1 MPMTPL
7 KRKFQIPSSKLQEKS
22 QISVTTTQ
30 RVQSFGL
37 GRSETWNLE
46 SIWDLVFGIFNV
58 APTAPRIITLNIG
71 SQTVGLAEFRVQA
84 HGGLVLLDYR
94 LREISAD
101 PAGDPAG
108 AGRRAQVAVVL
119 REMMDELQIKRGHV
133 NYAVSAQ
140 SVFARFVK
148 LPAVDEEKIE
158 KIISFEAQQN
168 VPFPIDQVTWDYQ
181 LVGGGI
187 EGQIQVVL
195 VAIKRDLLEEINSA
209 VEETG
214 VRTSIV
220 DVAPMAL
227 YNAFRYSYSDLDGC
241 SLLVDIGART
251 TNLLFIEAGKV
262 FSRSLPVGGS
272 SITAAIA
279 KEFGEPFAAAESRKK
294 RDGFVGLGG
303 VYAEPAAADVARVSK
318 IARSVMTR
326 LHAELMRSISHYRA
340 QQSGSLPVRVFL
352 CGGSAGMPYMRE
364 FFNEKLHLPIEFF
377 NPLRNVAATD
387 PAPAAELANSAHRL
401 GEVVGLA
408 LRSVSGCPMELS
420 LLPASV
426 VQTQELEKR
435 RPFFIMAAACFILI
449 LLGWSAYYT
458 RAAQVAR
465 ETTEILKE
473 KNVTMRAVETRLDK
487 LKREAASLDSI
498 ATPLI
503 TAINDRNFWPEIL
516 EDLNARLSESDIWI
530 IELAATSSGKLL
542 GPTEKRA
549 GAIAS
554 APPAEAK
561 GKAVIASG
569 PVIDGIMVRGLYLY
583 NPKQQEIVLDYFRNL
598 ASSPFFIVDQK
609 APERVITSN
618 SVPNDKDWAFPY
630 ELQLKLR
637 TPVKL
642 P

>member
-1 MPMTPL
+1 
-7 KRKFQIPSSKLQEKS
+7 
-22 QISVTTTQ
+22 
-30 RVQSFGL
+30 
-37 GRSETWNLE
+37 LE
-46 SIWDLVFGIFNV
+46 SILDLVFGIFNV

-168 VPFPIDQVTWDYQ
+168 VPFPIDEVTWDYQ

-187 EGQIQVVL
+187 DGQIQVVL

-303 VYAEPAAADVARVSK
+303 VYAEPADADVARVSK
-318 IARSVMTR
+318 IARSVVTR

-340 QQSGSLPVRVFL
+340 QQNGSPPARVFL
-352 CGGSAGMPYMRE
+352 CGGSAGMRYMRE
-364 FFNEKLHLPIEFF
+364 FFIEKLHLPIEFF

-426 VQTQELEKR
+426 VQTKELEKR

-465 ETTEILKE
+465 QTTEILKE

-487 LKREAASLDSI
+487 LKREATSLDSI

-516 EDLNARLSESDIWI
+516 EDLNARLPESDIWI
-530 IELAATSSGKLL
+530 TELAATSGGKLL

-549 GAIAS
+549 GAIAP
-554 APPAEAK
+554 APPTEAK

-598 ASSPFFIVDQK
+598 ANSPFFIVDPK
-609 APERVITSN
+609 TPERVIRSN
-618 SVPNDKDWAFPY
+618 SVPNDAEWAFPY
-630 ELQLKLR
+630 ELQLTLR